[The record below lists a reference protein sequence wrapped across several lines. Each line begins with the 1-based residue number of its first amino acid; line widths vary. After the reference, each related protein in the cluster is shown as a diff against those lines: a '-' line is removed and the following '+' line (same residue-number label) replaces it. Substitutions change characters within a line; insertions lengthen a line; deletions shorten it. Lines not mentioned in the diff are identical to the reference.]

1 MPPPV
6 CSAANS
12 NIIAGVGGNVYQC
25 VAVLNVCIGI
35 VYAVK
40 GEIAVLHLAI
50 GGKGID
56 SHHVIFICVGVQRRQ
71 LHKGIGVLHCQCV
84 GGRSHIAFQI
94 TVISKDNASHQ
105 AAHPNIGGVSN
116 TNVRLFHRR
125 GGDRAAG
132 IALIQRGPAHT
143 GDAAHTQVLIPIII
157 RGTQYNVRHGGA
169 AGDVHIGRAHQ
180 AAHAAAAPVRVVG
193 PCVLNGIAGHGA
205 VGKGRIVLPRTGKAH
220 QTAHG
225 VPARAVLVID
235 DLAALVGIHDDVL
248 QIRADGI
255 AEQAHALGGG
265 FDLDVLD
272 GVRAAIVVRAEEGY
286 VGVGLATTV
295 VFIYHVA
302 DGGEQ
307 VVGVVIFRRR
317 VQIVALY
324 PVAPGLIAEPAL
336 VPVYRVAVAAKIGIL
351 GDVAV
356 GIVAGENGVG
366 GAPCVV
372 VPVQVLQL
380 AHGPH
385 LIGAAL
391 RRAGLGAVGGR
402 AADAVQTDGI
412 GEERTHRILGT
423 VLGAGA
429 LIAQR
434 PCAVGIHGGQVH
446 RAGGIGHEPVVRHL
460 CLQRA
465 GRRGVGRAQVAVG
478 GHIEPHRVRQAA
490 GLEEVAVAVLR
501 HHAAVVVLD
510 AQCAAGKGHA
520 VVCADVA
527 QVVAGVAALLPLP
540 VEHAHRADVLLHR
553 PCAVVYGAAD
563 AIPHHGG
570 VGVHRFRTAAGD
582 FGKAVQALA
591 LQPFSRNGRLGRVGA
606 EAVVGYV
613 VGIQRVVVGVCAAV
627 QIVALGR
634 AAAGAGQAV
643 YLRLTGGGQG
653 RGAVAVGQCTAG
665 VFTGEA
671 AQPHRAVAHVQRL
684 QHTQRVAG
692 LDAAAGVAAGKP
704 AGVDGGIVGGYL
716 HQGAVGFAGEDAPA
730 VGLVVQVAAHQAAHI
745 DCAVLIGQY
754 AHAAAEAVVGHGTVA
769 DRAVVPPG
777 QHTHV
782 DDGGAA
788 LDQPA
793 ALHALRPRGQQR
805 HVPHR
810 TRGRDHGE
818 HAHVVPRAH
827 EGHALD
833 GVVVA
838 VVGGPEA
845 AGVAHIRRVCR
856 AVDRLLAGDGIG
868 GTGVCSPPIGGVVN
882 IPLLPERGVH
892 RGRGKV
898 VVMAAQLVQMARRPQ
913 IDRAGNAVRAAAGGH
928 CLGKVG
934 VELVRAPVDAHA
946 VVEVRGGGICAGG
959 QHIYRVQIIGRPTVG
974 TGEVRGSSSI
984 ESLGFAAIRHRKCTA
999 QRRGQ
1004 GHGVA
1009 IADDSL
1015 VIGQIVHVAAEE
1027 ARRGV
1032 LIPLIVHQRL
1042 GLKLRLPVAVVV
1054 HSRQQRIGVGAQ
1066 TLAQQVVG
1074 HSGVRAGGGEGGAVQ
1089 CCQERCGAHLRI
1101 GQALGCPGKAVDA
1114 PSVQAAGQV
1123 EYRADIRGSP
1133 FRRGGVYDLG
1143 RAGEGAGA
1151 VRAVRVGQ
1159 PPGHKACC
1167 CIGGHLVS
1175 GGIAIS
1181 ERQTANAAGR
1191 AHQPSGRWR
1200 GEVAVGVGPADA
1212 DSALRVAHQAGGGG
1226 AAFNN
1231 SGSKGVLNS

>member
-1 MPPPV
+1 M
-6 CSAANS
+6 
-12 NIIAGVGGNVYQC
+12 
-25 VAVLNVCIGI
+25 
-35 VYAVK
+35 
-40 GEIAVLHLAI
+40 
-50 GGKGID
+50 
-56 SHHVIFICVGVQRRQ
+56 
-71 LHKGIGVLHCQCV
+71 
-84 GGRSHIAFQI
+84 
-94 TVISKDNASHQ
+94 
-105 AAHPNIGGVSN
+105 
-116 TNVRLFHRR
+116 
-125 GGDRAAG
+125 
-132 IALIQRGPAHT
+132 
-143 GDAAHTQVLIPIII
+143 
-157 RGTQYNVRHGGA
+157 
-169 AGDVHIGRAHQ
+169 
-180 AAHAAAAPVRVVG
+180 
-193 PCVLNGIAGHGA
+193 NGIAGHGA

-225 VPARAVLVID
+225 VPARAVLVVD
-235 DLAALVGIHDDVL
+235 DLAAPVGIHDDVL
-248 QIRADGI
+248 QVRADGV

-272 GVRAAIVVRAEEGY
+272 GVRAAVVVRAEEGY

-351 GDVAV
+351 CDVAV
-356 GIVAGENGVG
+356 GIIVGQNGVG

-412 GEERTHRILGT
+412 GEERAHRILGT

-460 CLQRA
+460 RLQRA

-501 HHAAVVVLD
+501 HHTAVVVLD

-627 QIVALGR
+627 QIAALGR
-634 AAAGAGQAV
+634 AAAGTGQAV

-653 RGAVAVGQCTAG
+653 RGAVAIGQCAAG

-671 AQPHRAVAHVQRL
+671 AQPHRTAAHVQRL

-692 LDAAAGVAAGKP
+692 LDAASGVAAGKP

-716 HQGAVGFAGEDAPA
+716 HQGAVGLAGEDAPA

-754 AHAAAEAVVGHGTVA
+754 AHAAVEAVAGHGTVA

-793 ALHALRPRGQQR
+793 ALHTLRPRGQQR

-810 TRGRDHGE
+810 TRGRDHGK
-818 HAHVVPRAH
+818 HTHVVPGAH

-833 GVVVA
+833 GVAVA

-845 AGVAHIRRVCR
+845 AGLAIVFGC
-856 AVDRLLAGDGIG
+856 AGDGRLGADDRTVARI
-868 GTGVCSPPIGGVVN
+868 VR
-882 IPLLPERGVH
+882 PEIRGVGNVALLQEGGPA
-892 RGRGKV
+892 RGRVVV

-928 CLGKVG
+928 CLGEVG
-934 VELVRAPVDAHA
+934 VELVASLIDGHRPVEAPAVRDLGGQRADGVQVIGDALIA
-946 VVEVRGGGICAGG
+946 VGIVQGGGIQHRTHRAALHRDGLCA
-959 QHIYRVQIIGRPTVG
+959 
-974 TGEVRGSSSI
+974 
-984 ESLGFAAIRHRKCTA
+984 A

-1009 IADDSL
+1009 VADDSL

-1027 ARRGV
+1027 ARRIV
-1032 LIPLIVHQRL
+1032 RVPLVVHQCL
-1042 GLKLRLPVAVVV
+1042 GLKLRLPVAVVA

-1074 HSGVRAGGGEGGAVQ
+1074 HSGVRAGGGESGAVQ
-1089 CCQERCGAHLRI
+1089 
-1101 GQALGCPGKAVDA
+1101 
-1114 PSVQAAGQV
+1114 
-1123 EYRADIRGSP
+1123 
-1133 FRRGGVYDLG
+1133 
-1143 RAGEGAGA
+1143 
-1151 VRAVRVGQ
+1151 
-1159 PPGHKACC
+1159 
-1167 CIGGHLVS
+1167 
-1175 GGIAIS
+1175 
-1181 ERQTANAAGR
+1181 
-1191 AHQPSGRWR
+1191 
-1200 GEVAVGVGPADA
+1200 
-1212 DSALRVAHQAGGGG
+1212 
-1226 AAFNN
+1226 
-1231 SGSKGVLNS
+1231 